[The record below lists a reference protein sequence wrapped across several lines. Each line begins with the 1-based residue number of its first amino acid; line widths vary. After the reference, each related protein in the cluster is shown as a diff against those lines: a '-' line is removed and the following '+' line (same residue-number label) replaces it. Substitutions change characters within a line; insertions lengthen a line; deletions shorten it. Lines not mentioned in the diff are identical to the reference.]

1 MRLSLAALI
10 ACTAAVQAFK
20 GTSPF
25 LLFSTIQYV
34 LLFPWHP
41 LRDTLA
47 NINRLPPSLQDASV
61 AQVQSSQA
69 VLDTTK
75 QFLSSCPTD
84 IYYIIQQPSVLP
96 SDLSPSA
103 VPNLQAVLSSSAVKA
118 KYLVSETRGL
128 GNDVKEELLAHLRK
142 SCGSVRVV
150 DLDAEV
156 QSTEIL
162 SSKIS
167 SGLQVGQKVVI
178 VQTMKE
184 LSGARM
190 SAQRAAML
198 KDIGSNLY
206 PNS

>member
-1 MRLSLAALI
+1 MCLYSRGVPSHLLAE
-10 ACTAAVQAFK
+10 QR
-20 GTSPF
+20 G
-25 LLFSTIQYV
+25 
-34 LLFPWHP
+34 
-41 LRDTLA
+41 RLA

-61 AQVQSSQA
+61 AQIQSSQA

-84 IYYIIQQPSVLP
+84 AYYIIQQPSVLP

-103 VPNLQAVLSSSAVKA
+103 VPNLQAALSSSAVKA

-150 DLDAEV
+150 DLDAAI
-156 QSTEIL
+156 QTAEIL
-162 SSKIS
+162 SSKIAG
-167 SGLQVGQKVVI
+167 GLRLGQKVVI

-198 KDIGSNLY
+198 KDIGTELISQFVTSRDAN
-206 PNS
+206 